1 MPQREIKRV
10 EVILSSTRIR
20 RAIRELEGVIA
31 AETVDPVE
39 LKRLHTRIS
48 DELRF
53 IERLINRLLIRCP
66 NG

>member
-1 MPQREIKRV
+1 MPQRKIKRI

-20 RAIRELEGVIA
+20 RTIRELEEAIA
-31 AETVDPVE
+31 TEIVDPVE
-39 LKRLHTRIS
+39 LKRLHTKIS

>member
-20 RAIRELEGVIA
+20 RAAGELEKLIA
-31 AETVDPVE
+31 TRTVDPVE
-39 LKRLHTRIS
+39 LKRLRTRIS

-53 IERLINRLLIRCP
+53 IERLIDRLLIRCQ